1 VNSQVVKLFGLLT
14 LLFAVLVG
22 FTSNWSVFDA
32 EALQDKQANKRPLLE
47 AQQIERGRILAA
59 DGSVIA
65 RSVARGRGGD
75 RIYVRRYPQGALF
88 GHPIGYSF
96 VEQGEVEFEKF
107 HNDELVGEESE
118 FTSIID
124 ELQGGRT
131 EGDDLHTTLL
141 PSAQQTALDALAGQP
156 GSVVALEP
164 QTGKVRAMVS
174 LPPYDPGRVPDD
186 LGELNQNPAAPLLDR
201 ATQSGYPP
209 GSTMKVVTATA
220 ALDSGEFTPA
230 SVVNGDTGISIDGVP
245 LANSGGASFGPIDL
259 TSALTNSVNTVW
271 AQVAEQLGTDVVFE
285 YMDRFG
291 FGRDPEID
299 LPDEDLF
306 PSGVYDGASLVGPDD
321 PVDIGRVAIGQE
333 RLLVTPLQMAEVAA
347 AVANGGELMRPQ
359 LWDRVVDPD
368 GRVVRRMDPKV
379 AAEVMEP
386 ETAETLNEM
395 MQSVVNEGTGT
406 AAALSGIEVA
416 GKTGTA
422 EVPGRES
429 CAGLPNQAWFIG
441 FAPASDPQVAVAAT
455 VECTSGQGG
464 TVAAPI
470 AKAVMEAVLA
480 EDENG

>member
-1 VNSQVVKLFGLLT
+1 MNSQVVKLFGLL
-14 LLFAVLVG
+14 AVLFGVLVA

-32 EALQDKQANKRPLLE
+32 EALQDKAANKRPLLE

-65 RSVARGRGGD
+65 RSVARGRGD
-75 RIYVRRYPQGALF
+75 DLIYVRRYPQAALF

-96 VEQGEVEFEKF
+96 VEQGEVELEKS

-118 FTSIID
+118 FTSILD

-131 EGDDLHTTLL
+131 EGDDVHTTLL

-156 GSVVALEP
+156 GSVVAVEP

-174 LPPYDPGRVPDD
+174 VPPYDPGRIPDA
-186 LGELNQNPAAPLLDR
+186 LGRFNKEPSSPLLDR
-201 ATQSGYPP
+201 ATQSGYQP
-209 GSTMKVVTATA
+209 GSAMKVVTATA
-220 ALDSGEFTPA
+220 ALDSGEFTPG
-230 SVVNGDTGISIDGVP
+230 SVVNGDSGIPIDGVP

-259 TSALTNSVNTVW
+259 TTALTNSVNTVW
-271 AQVAEQLGTDVVFE
+271 AQVAEELGTEVYFE

-291 FGRDPEID
+291 FTRDPEID
-299 LPDEDLF
+299 LPDEGLF
-306 PSGVYDGASLVGPDD
+306 PSGVYDGADLLGPND
-321 PVDIGRVAIGQE
+321 PIDIGRVAIGQE

-347 AVANGGELMRPQ
+347 AVANGGEMMRPQ
-359 LWDRVVDPD
+359 LWEKVVDPD

-379 AAEVMEP
+379 QAEVMEP

-395 MQSVVNEGTGT
+395 MQNVVNEGTGT

-429 CAGLPNQAWFIG
+429 CGGLPNQAWFIG
-441 FAPASDPQVAVAAT
+441 FAPATDPQVAVAAT
-455 VECTSGQGG
+455 IECTSGQGG

-470 AKAVMEAVLA
+470 AKAVMESVLA
-480 EDENG
+480 AEDG